1 MTLRLAVFGV
11 GRLGR
16 EILALAALRGVD
28 VVCSFARDTPVT
40 ADALRQSAVDV
51 AIDVSVADAVRANVG
66 ACMAAGVPCVIGT
79 TGWQE
84 HEESLRQH
92 VAAVAGGVLVAPNFS
107 IGAVLFSQ
115 AVASAAQRFTQALGF
130 DAHIVET
137 HHAMK
142 VDAPSGTARR
152 LEQLAAKARGTAI
165 PVTSVRVG
173 HVPGTHTLV
182 LDAPFEQVTLTHDVR
197 DRRVFADGALL
208 AAHWM
213 RGKHG
218 WFVMDDVVSDLTGA
232 ST

>member
-1 MTLRLAVFGV
+1 MTLRLAVFGA

-16 EILALAALRGVD
+16 EILALAADRGVD
-28 VVCSFARDTPVT
+28 IVRSYARETPVS
-40 ADALRQSAVDV
+40 ADALAESGVDV
-51 AIDVSVADAVRANVG
+51 AIDVSVADAVRTNVD
-66 ACMAAGVPCVIGT
+66 ACLAAGVPCVIGT
-79 TGWQE
+79 TGWHE

-92 VAAVAGGVLVAPNFS
+92 VATAAGGVLVAPNFS
-107 IGAVLFSQ
+107 IGAVLFSH
-115 AVASAAQRFTQALGF
+115 AVASAAERFSRALGF

-142 VDAPSGTARR
+142 ADAPSGTARR
-152 LEQLAAKARGTAI
+152 LEHLAANARGTAI

-182 LDAPFEQVTLTHDVR
+182 LDAAFEQVTLTHDVR

-218 WFVMDDVVSDLTGA
+218 WFVMDDVVLDLTGA